1 MPNAKKKFPYEHV
14 IAILIGIVL
23 FYFGWQLKSLVAERS
38 ASAEKTI
45 RLRNLYVHLKTYCNE
60 YGSYPS
66 TMGNERY
73 SKIGSASDLFLL
85 TTMGYANEEEINT
98 NLWSYNANALP
109 DSEDPLVSE
118 KGVNKGRAEKPV
130 YLLRANGEILK
141 AEPKN
146 GQLPSA
152 VCDWEKLGD

>member
-23 FYFGWQLKSLVAERS
+23 FYFGWQLKSLVSERS
-38 ASAEKTI
+38 ASAEKII

-73 SKIGSASDLFLL
+73 SKAGSASDLFLL
-85 TTMGYANEEEINT
+85 TTIGYADEEEINT

-118 KGVNKGRAEKPV
+118 KGVNKGRAKKSV

-146 GQLPSA
+146 GQLPISI
-152 VCDWEKLGD
+152 CDWEKLSD

>member
-1 MPNAKKKFPYEHV
+1 MPNAKKRFPYEHV

-23 FYFGWQLKSLVAERS
+23 FYFGWQLKSLVSERS

-66 TMGNERY
+66 AMGNERY
-73 SKIGSASDLFLL
+73 SKPGSASDLFLL
-85 TTMGYANEEEINT
+85 AAAGYAEEEEINT

-109 DSEDPLVSE
+109 DSEEALVSE
-118 KGVNKGRAEKPV
+118 KGVSKGRAEKPV

-146 GQLPSA
+146 GKLPSA
-152 VCDWEKLGD
+152 VCDWEKLCD